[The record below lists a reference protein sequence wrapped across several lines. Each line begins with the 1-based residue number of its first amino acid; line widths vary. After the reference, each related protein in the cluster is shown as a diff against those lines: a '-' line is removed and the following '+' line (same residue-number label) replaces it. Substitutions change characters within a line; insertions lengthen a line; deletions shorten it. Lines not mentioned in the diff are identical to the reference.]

1 MTAVFEA
8 GRAAGAPWAISID
21 PFHHGPI
28 LDFDLMFD
36 WIDAVLAARL
46 PLTPGG
52 PLRAITETDGWL
64 GDRSSGA
71 ISTWACYGSTRSG
84 ASWLPSQETALD
96 WQRMAGGTVVTSG
109 C

>member
-1 MTAVFEA
+1 
-8 GRAAGAPWAISID
+8 
-21 PFHHGPI
+21 
-28 LDFDLMFD
+28 MFD

-46 PLTPGG
+46 PLTSGA

-71 ISTWACYGSTRSG
+71 ISTWACYGPTRSA

-96 WQRMAGGTVVTSG
+96 WQRMAGGTVVVGG